1 MDRLG
6 QGQYASI
13 LGAWPSRLQGLLCPW
28 PWVPEDPTWGRRCV
42 PRVGLKQASLRPQ
55 ARPRVSLLCW
65 TLQMCPRHIDDKTR
79 QLGVGDR
86 HIPVP
91 SVVGSMG

>member
-28 PWVPEDPTWGRRCV
+28 PWVPEDPTWGRGCV
-42 PRVGLKQASLRPQ
+42 PRVGLK
-55 ARPRVSLLCW
+55 
-65 TLQMCPRHIDDKTR
+65 
-79 QLGVGDR
+79 
-86 HIPVP
+86 
-91 SVVGSMG
+91 